1 MAMFDFLTVGKTLK
15 SFAGELTALRLE
27 TETLVRELEDV
38 KYAPAH
44 PDDVIKA
51 LEVWASD
58 NAIEYRKYLK
68 LELGK
73 LFQQPSILLE
83 KSEVK
88 RHLHSRGFLPDPSP
102 SAPVSRDMQ
111 MCGLLGPVGFM
122 ELMKKQIQLVDW
134 PAPGLPLA
142 SRPAAIAALEKK
154 LKILRTREADLIES
168 ANKAGLVVS

>member
-58 NAIEYRKYLK
+58 NATEYRKYLK
-68 LELGK
+68 SELGK
-73 LFQQPSILLE
+73 LFHQPSILLE

-88 RHLHSRGFLPDPSP
+88 RHLHSRGFFPDPSP
-102 SAPVSRDMQ
+102 AAPVSLDMQ

-122 ELMKKQIQLVDW
+122 ELMKMQIQLVDW
-134 PAPGLPLA
+134 PAPGLPLV

-154 LKILRTREADLIES
+154 IKNLRAREADLIES